1 MEEEEEAKAATEAA
15 SEVAGGRR
23 RCYLD
28 ISIGGEL
35 EGRILVELF
44 TDAVPITAENFRA
57 LCTGEKGIG
66 PNTSVPLH
74 YKGSPFHRVIKSF
87 MIQGGDISAGDGTG
101 GESIYGLKF
110 EDENFELKH
119 ERKGMLSMAN
129 SGPNTN
135 CSQFFITTIR
145 TSHLDGKHVV
155 FGKVIKGIGVV
166 RSVEHV
172 TTDHIYRPTQD
183 VIISDCGEI
192 PDGADDGIANFF
204 KDGDDCPDWPADLD
218 ETPNELSWWITSVA
232 SIKALGNQHFKK
244 QDYKMALRKYRKAL
258 RYLDVCWEKEGIDEE
273 KSASLRKTKS
283 QIFTNSSAC
292 KLKLGDLK
300 GALLD
305 TEFAMRDGGD
315 NAKALYRQGQ
325 AYVALNDIDSAVES
339 FKKALELE
347 PNDAGIKRELAAA
360 KKKVKSKSYG
370 HWTNSRVPLGAGL
383 NLTEKSHHGFVLF
396 LFQIAVRLI
405 SIVQLLSSY
414 DFLH

>member
-1 MEEEEEAKAATEAA
+1 MA
-15 SEVAGGRR
+15 RQ

-28 ISIGGEL
+28 ISIGDEL
-35 EGRILVELF
+35 EGRILVELYN
-44 TDAVPITAENFRA
+44 DIVPKTAENFRA

-66 PNTSVPLH
+66 PHTGVPLH
-74 YKGSPFHRVIKSF
+74 YKGCPFHRVIKSF

-135 CSQFFITTIR
+135 GSQFFITTTR

-155 FGKVIKGIGVV
+155 FGRVIKGMGVV
-166 RSVEHV
+166 RSIEHV
-172 TTDHIYRPTQD
+172 NADANDRPTQSV
-183 VIISDCGEI
+183 VIADCGEI
-192 PDGADDGIANFF
+192 PEGADDGISNFF
-204 KDGDDCPDWPADLD
+204 KDGDNYPDWPADLD
-218 ETPNELSWWITSVA
+218 HSSDELSWWTDAVD
-232 SIKALGNQHFKK
+232 SIKALGNEHFKK

-258 RYLDVCWEKEGIDEE
+258 RYLDVCWEKDGIDEE
-273 KSASLRKTKS
+273 KSASLRMIKS
-283 QIFTNSSAC
+283 QVFTNSSAC

-305 TEFAMRDGGD
+305 TEFAMRDKED
-315 NAKALYRQGQ
+315 NVKALFRQGQ
-325 AYVALNDIDSAVES
+325 AHIALNDIDAAVVS

-360 KKKVKSKSYG
+360 KKKIADRRDQERKAYSKM
-370 HWTNSRVPLGAGL
+370 
-383 NLTEKSHHGFVLF
+383 
-396 LFQIAVRLI
+396 FQ
-405 SIVQLLSSY
+405 
-414 DFLH
+414 